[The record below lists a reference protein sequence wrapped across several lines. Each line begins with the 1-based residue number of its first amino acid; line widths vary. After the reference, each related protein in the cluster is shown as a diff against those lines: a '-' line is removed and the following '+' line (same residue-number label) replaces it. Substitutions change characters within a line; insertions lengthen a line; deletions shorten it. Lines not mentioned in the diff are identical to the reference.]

1 MRKRFRGSLAWAAVV
16 LLAAALTAGGCG
28 SSSGGGGSGKGAA
41 TLQVGVIPIAD
52 VAPLYLGIKKGFF
65 KAQKLTIKPKQAPGG
80 AAIVASTVSG
90 EDQIGF
96 SNTTSLLIANSKNVP
111 VKLIAQGVLG
121 AEKFAPDQAWDA
133 VLVKKGSSIK
143 SGKDLEGKTVAVNT
157 LQNVG
162 PLTINTAAKA
172 QGADYKKIK
181 YAEIPFPD
189 ALGAPDAGRVDAPW
203 EVEPFV
209 SLGKSQGDTA
219 VLYPYEQT
227 APKLTV
233 ASYFTTKQY
242 LAQNEDAV
250 SRFVAA
256 MNKSLTYA
264 QSHPA
269 EVRKIVLTYT
279 KIPPEAAQKMSL
291 AQWSPDIGRPT
302 IEKQAQLAK
311 EYGFLKKDPNLDD
324 LILQP

>member
-1 MRKRFRGSLAWAAVV
+1 MRQRLRGSIALGAVV
-16 LLAAALTAGGCG
+16 LTAVAVAVTGCG
-28 SSSGGGGSGKGAA
+28 SSSGGGGEKGKPT

-65 KAQKLTIKPKQAPGG
+65 KQQKLTIKPKQAPGG
-80 AAIVASTVSG
+80 AAIVAATVSG
-90 EDQIGF
+90 ENQIGF

-111 VKLIAQGVLG
+111 VKLIAQGVAG
-121 AEKFAPDQAWDA
+121 ADKPDPKKAWDA
-133 VLVKKGSSIK
+133 VIVKKGSSIK
-143 SGKDLEGKTVAVNT
+143 SPKDLEGKTVAVNT

-162 PLTINTAAKA
+162 PLTINTALKA
-172 QGADYKKIK
+172 QGVDYKKVK

-189 ALGAPDAGRVDAPW
+189 ALGALDAGRVDAAW

-209 SLGKSQGDTA
+209 SLGKSQGATA
-219 VLYPYEQT
+219 LLYPYEQT
-227 APKLTV
+227 APNLTV

-250 SRFVAA
+250 ARFVTA

-279 KIPPEAAQKMSL
+279 KIPPPAAQKMNL
-291 AQWSPDIGRPT
+291 PQWSEDIGRPT

-311 EYGFLKKDPNLDD
+311 EYGFLKKAPNLDD
-324 LILQP
+324 LIRQP

>member
-1 MRKRFRGSLAWAAVV
+1 MAQRFRVSIGWGAVV
-16 LLAAALTAGGCG
+16 LLAAAAAVAGCG
-28 SSSGGGGSGKGAA
+28 SSSGGGGGAKGKPA

-52 VAPLYLGIKKGFF
+52 VAPLYLGIQKGFF
-65 KAQKLTIKPKQAPGG
+65 KQEKLTIKPKPAPGG
-80 AAIVASTVSG
+80 AAIVAATVSG

-111 VKLIAQGVLG
+111 VKLIAQGVIG
-121 AEKFAPDQAWDA
+121 AAKADPKQAWDA

-143 SGKDLEGKTVAVNT
+143 TPKDLEGKTVAVNT

-162 PLTINTAAKA
+162 PLTINTALKA
-172 QGADYKKIK
+172 QGVDYKKVK

-189 ALGAPDAGRVDAPW
+189 ALGALDAGRVDAAW

-209 SLGKSQGDTA
+209 SLGKSQGDTS

-291 AQWSPDIGRPT
+291 AQWSPDIGRP
-302 IEKQAQLAK
+302 
-311 EYGFLKKDPNLDD
+311 
-324 LILQP
+324 